1 LVNIKNLCSSY
12 HRVSSLLKL
21 NKHHL
26 RWQQLAFAHE
36 VWQAA
41 EQRNPTAH
49 LPHPAAPMPT
59 ATPSHMLTLRSA
71 NNMYKT

>member
-1 LVNIKNLCSSY
+1 M
-12 HRVSSLLKL
+12 
-21 NKHHL
+21 
-26 RWQQLAFAHE
+26 AFAHE